1 MSQLLNDDL
10 CEIKEISSL
19 YHLFNEYKNEELMF
33 TITFL
38 ILLMYLE
45 EFLFAFRKIKKKK
58 SQTDE
63 F

>member
-19 YHLFNEYKNEELMF
+19 YYLFNEYKNEELMF

-45 EFLFAFRKIKKKK
+45 EFLFAFRKRKKK